1 MEIVRFILIFIG
13 IIAAMPLFSM
23 SDNLE
28 KDNTLLKSILDSV
41 NIRALKNNSYLVNYK
56 NKIDF
61 SGQINIEKRNFLIK
75 AHPYLGIIKKGE
87 KEIITNGNAVGS
99 FTEPNIRSINIKY
112 YESTNLKSLG
122 FLQDRIISQI
132 HSTIYDP
139 YIFGIVLSPIS
150 SKGDKY
156 YTFEITNTN
165 TQNNVT
171 YYTITF
177 TPKFKSEKLSSGFM
191 VISSDNWTV
200 RNYHIYYKSLIFSLN
215 NYITMGEPFTD
226 KEYLPVEF
234 SINPEMKFLGNKING
249 TIHTQINY
257 TEIDKRIR
265 TKKKERNKNRDLS
278 ILINKDSDTTITKL
292 LIDTTN
298 LQNLFDSKKDTTGN
312 KLTKE
317 VIKAGK
323 YLVKEYNFD
332 FNKYGEIQMHSL
344 LSPILFDF
352 STSNG
357 ISYKQQVLYTKK
369 FNNQT
374 ILSLQPHIGYN
385 FKHKELLGGI
395 IGKFNYQPQRMGN
408 IGLDINRGNTIKL
421 DTLKYKSMHFRLSHN
436 IEIANG
442 LTLGTT
448 LGINSYTQKKN
459 ENTIVPPD
467 GLPEYRS
474 SFAELD
480 LTYTPGQYYHYEGL
494 NKVYLHSKFPT
505 FKFNYSYAF
514 NGQDKKNIKIVSYQS
529 IEFDV
534 QQQINIG
541 PLHKLSYRFG
551 LGSFFNYSNLHL
563 AEFEYLRKN
572 NLPES
577 WMDNNAGYFHLLTD
591 INYNDIKKYIRLNL
605 KYDAPFLL
613 VPILFKHVP
622 VVVNERLYYNMLFV
636 PNMKPFVEIG
646 YGIGTFLANIGI
658 FWGGEINKM
667 NKFGLKL
674 TIELFN
680 YK

>member
-1 MEIVRFILIFIG
+1 MRTVKFILTLIG
-13 IIAAMPLFSM
+13 IMAAVSLFSIN
-23 SDNLE
+23 DNME
-28 KDNTLLKSILDSV
+28 KDNRLLKSILDSV
-41 NIRALKNNSYLVNYK
+41 SVRALKNNSYIVNYK
-56 NKIDF
+56 NKLDF
-61 SGQINIEKRNFLIK
+61 SGKIDVEKRNLFLK
-75 AHPYLGIIKKGE
+75 AHPYLKIIKKGE
-87 KEIITNGNAVGS
+87 KEIITNGKANGS
-99 FTEPNIRSINIKY
+99 FTEPNIHTINIEY
-112 YESTNLKSLG
+112 YESTNLRTIGYLR
-122 FLQDRIISQI
+122 DRIMPQI

-150 SKGDKY
+150 SKGEKY
-156 YTFEITNTN
+156 YTFEITNT
-165 TQNNVT
+165 TSKNNVI

-177 TPKFKSEKLSSGFM
+177 TPKFKSEKLSNGYM

-200 RNYHIYYKSLIFSLN
+200 RNYHIYYKSLMFSLN
-215 NYITMGEPFTD
+215 NYITMGEAFTD

-234 SINPEMKFLGNKING
+234 DINPKIKFLGNRING
-249 TIHTQINY
+249 TTHTQIDY

-265 TKKKERNKNRDLS
+265 TKKKERHKNRDLS
-278 ILINKDSDTTITKL
+278 ILINKGSDTTITKL

-298 LQNLFDSKKDTTGN
+298 IKNAPVSDIDTTGS
-312 KLTKE
+312 KLTKN
-317 VIKAGK
+317 VIKTGK

-332 FNKYGEIQMHSL
+332 LDKYGELQMHSL

-357 ISYKQQVLYTKK
+357 ISYKQHLLYTKK

-374 ILSLQPHIGYN
+374 VLSLQPHLGYN

-395 IGKFNYQPQRMGN
+395 VGNFNYQPQRMGN

-421 DTLKYKSMHFRLSHN
+421 DTLQYKSMHFRLSHN

-442 LTLGTT
+442 LTLGTI

-459 ENTIVPPD
+459 ENTVVPPD

-474 SFAELD
+474 SFAEVD
-480 LTYTPGQYYHYEGL
+480 LTYTPGQYYHYKGL
-494 NKVYLHSKFPT
+494 RKVYLHSRFPT
-505 FKFNYSYAF
+505 FRLNYSYAF
-514 NGQDKKNIKIVSYQS
+514 KGQDKKNIKIVSYQS

-577 WMDNNAGYFHLLTD
+577 WKDNNAGHFHLLTD
-591 INYNDIKKYIRLNL
+591 INYNDIKKYVRLNL

-646 YGIGTFLANIGI
+646 YGIGTFIANVGL
-658 FWGGEINKM
+658 FWGGEITKM
-667 NKFGLKL
+667 NKFGVKL

-680 YK
+680 NN